1 MYSISYFQELEQLIP
16 SKIVLLFAV
25 FFIVYS
31 IYPIYERIMNIRIY
45 YRNSSNVSRNWF
57 NSDKAFP
64 VPNITE
70 YRGCSTT

>member
-31 IYPIYERIMNIRIY
+31 IY

>member
-16 SKIVLLFAV
+16 SKIVLLSTV
-25 FFIVYS
+25 FLVYS
-31 IYPIYERIMNIRIY
+31 IYPIYERIMNVSTY
-45 YRNSSNVSRNWF
+45 YRNSSSVSRNWF

>member
-1 MYSISYFQELEQLIP
+1 MYSISYFLELEQLIP
-16 SKIVLLFAV
+16 SKTVLLFTV
-25 FFIVYS
+25 FLLLPIVY
-31 IYPIYERIMNIRIY
+31 IPNMKNHECKYY

-57 NSDKAFP
+57 NSDNAFP